1 MPGCQLIKSGS
12 KPVSGKR
19 ASSLR
24 WIASLLALNCLSL
37 YAQIEV
43 IDDLG
48 NPVVLSEPAQRI
60 ISLSPHIT
68 ETLFAVGAGDRIV
81 ATVQFSNYP
90 EAASAIPVI
99 GSFSEIAYEPLL
111 SLDPDLVVVW
121 ASGNGEEIIARIR
134 SLGLAVYLDEPRQ
147 IEDVARSL
155 RRFGAL
161 TGNEEIAERAAED
174 FLNRL
179 AVLRARE
186 LAEEPLRVFYEV
198 WNEPLTTLNGEHLV
212 SDIIR
217 LCGGENIFGDA
228 IPLAPVIS
236 TESVL
241 AADPQL
247 IVVSG
252 MDEERP
258 EWLDEW
264 KRWPGLSAAE
274 INQLRFIPPDL
285 LQRNAP
291 RIIQGAEMMCEY
303 VDQARA
309 AARLN

>member
-1 MPGCQLIKSGS
+1 MPRNLLTRSVGQRL
-12 KPVSGKR
+12 PGKR
-19 ASSLR
+19 VSSLR
-24 WIASLLALNCLSL
+24 WIVGVMALYCLPL
-37 YAQIEV
+37 YGQIEV
-43 IDDLG
+43 TDDLG
-48 NPVVLSEPAQRI
+48 NPVILREPAQRI

-99 GSFSEIAYEPLL
+99 GSFSEISYESLL
-111 SLDPDLVVVW
+111 SLDPDLVIVW

-134 SLGLAVYLDEPRQ
+134 SLGLTVYLDEPRQ

-155 RRFGAL
+155 RRFGVL
-161 TGNEEIAERAAED
+161 TANEDIAGRAAED

-179 AVLRARE
+179 AILHARE
-186 LAEEPLRVFYEV
+186 LAGEPVRVFYEV

-217 LCGGENIFGDA
+217 LCGGENVFSDA

-264 KRWPGLSAAE
+264 RQWPGLTAAE

-303 VDQARA
+303 VEQARA